1 MTLRTDNV
9 AEGAEGLD
17 AYSIHTRPGPS
28 ATVVGDD
35 CTHAACRV
43 GEQAMCREATTQCKS
58 KFAGWGYAPDE
69 NRNSTCRYNTASD
82 NEKKKKGRTSLNF
95 LGRLGEHIAEAPR
108 VPVGLSLVARVPV
121 PRCLLP
127 FALHGARTV
136 PPLRLT
142 RSASATATTLLAT

>member
-1 MTLRTDNV
+1 MQV
-9 AEGAEGLD
+9 Q
-17 AYSIHTRPGPS
+17 YSER
-28 ATVVGDD
+28 
-35 CTHAACRV
+35 
-43 GEQAMCREATTQCKS
+43 QREK
-58 KFAGWGYAPDE
+58 
-69 NRNSTCRYNTASD
+69 R
-82 NEKKKKGRTSLNF
+82 KKKRKKGRTSF